1 MADLLKAKYLSEPLE
16 AKMSEYACFCD
27 ECERSQSATECDRV
41 LRQKRHTAN
50 VGPIDFFRFFTCPD
64 IVTLL
69 VGPNEVRLIA
79 HRAIL
84 AFTSD
89 FFDATLYGG
98 FKKAQ
103 SNIMRLPEETPTR
116 VAAFLAWSYSGS
128 IETSVCAFELWVLGV
143 RPGCPAF
150 TNEAMR
156 LIFSTYGPSRW
167 IGAQAA
173 DLAQN
178 QTLRDSKIRKF
189 VHDYFESH
197 VPLCKAALKD
207 ET

>member
-1 MADLLKAKYLSEPLE
+1 MADLLKAKYLSEPLK

-27 ECERSQSATECDRV
+27 ECERSQSATECDRG

-50 VGPIDFFRFFTCPD
+50 VGPINFFRLFTCPD

-69 VGPNEVRLIA
+69 VGPNEVRLTA

-89 FFDATLYGG
+89 FFDATLYGS

-103 SNIMRLPEETPTR
+103 SNIMRLPEETPAR

-128 IETSVCAFELWVLGV
+128 IETSVCIRTLGS
-143 RPGCPAF
+143 RSPSWLPG
-150 TNEAMR
+150 
-156 LIFSTYGPSRW
+156 
-167 IGAQAA
+167 
-173 DLAQN
+173 
-178 QTLRDSKIRKF
+178 
-189 VHDYFESH
+189 VH
-197 VPLCKAALKD
+197 
-207 ET
+207 